1 MANRVI
7 LNTDNGEQ
15 IVLQANEPARI
26 RLQGT
31 SVLPNEYTAG
41 EGLILTGK
49 EFSIDTDIV
58 AEKSDIGEG
67 VLSIQKNGVNV
78 ATFNANSEE
87 NVTANITVPTDN
99 SQLTNGMGYQ
109 KADDVQAAII
119 GKANVDL
126 DNLSATGNAKFTG
139 LMKTDAS
146 NASPRLATY
155 AELLEVKSMM
165 LGSIDWSNVV
175 KNISLS
181 VTNGTKTHTITGNGY
196 IAFSQ
201 FNNFTNGSFTINDI
215 EFTKP
220 TSILSNADSL
230 PTMLELIPVNEGDVL
245 VATSNS
251 SISSVSIEFN
261 FYPQKSN

>member
-181 VTNGTKTHTITGNGY
+181 APSGETRTYTITGNGY
-196 IAFSQ
+196 IAFLSSSWG
-201 FNNFTNGSFTINDI
+201 NTGNFYINDI
-215 EFTKP
+215 GFTA
-220 TSILSNADSL
+220 SYLSNADNL
-230 PTMLELIPVNEGDVL
+230 PTMLELIPVSEGDVL
-245 VATSNS
+245 KVVAGALVTYT
-251 SISSVSIEFN
+251 VEFN